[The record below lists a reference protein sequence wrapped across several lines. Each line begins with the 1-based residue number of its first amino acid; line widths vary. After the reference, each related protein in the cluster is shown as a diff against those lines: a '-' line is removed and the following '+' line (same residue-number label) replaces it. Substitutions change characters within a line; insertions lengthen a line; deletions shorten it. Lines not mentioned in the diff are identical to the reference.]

1 VALVLHQRGVDG
13 TTAIAAGLALNGV
26 ETETPLPLEFGA
38 TLRIAMRIR
47 SRDGR
52 VPSVALGIVR
62 ADGTPVYGVGSD
74 MDGIA
79 LEAAGNGEYVGE
91 VEFPDLALLPGS
103 YAVRV
108 HPLDPEGV
116 RLFDTVERAVIVRG
130 ASREFGL
137 VRLGHRWLAGRTS
150 GR

>member
-1 VALVLHQRGVDG
+1 MLGV
-13 TTAIAAGLALNGV
+13 ALNGIDA
-26 ETETPLPLEFGA
+26 EIPLPIEIGA
-38 TLRIAMRIR
+38 TLAVRMRIR

-52 VPSVALGIVR
+52 VPSLAIGIVR
-62 ADGTPVYGVGSD
+62 ADGTPVYGVGTD

-79 LEAAGNGEYVGE
+79 LEPAGAGEYVGE
-91 VEFPDLALLPGS
+91 VEFPDLALLPGT

-116 RLFDTVERAVIVRG
+116 RLFDTLERGLVVRG

-137 VRLGHRWLAGRTS
+137 VRLAHRWRTGGGAG
-150 GR
+150 